1 MGDNRENVD
10 KIIETSDLNREI
22 KKNCI
27 DTADEDPGSVKTKML
42 SYR

>member
-10 KIIETSDLNREI
+10 KIIETSDLNREF
-22 KKNCI
+22 KNNYI
-27 DTADEDPGSVKTKML
+27 NTAVEDPGSVKTKKL